1 MRVGRREL
9 HVPFESPLPPRL
21 RWLPTALAVVVVGV
35 PVAVAVRLG
44 APPVQHLVTALVS
57 AGLAAALLL
66 RIRMPRAAAL
76 CAIAVA
82 TATVPFVGVGVVTPG
97 PLVAGI
103 LAVMITVFR
112 VGSRLGRNPALVI
125 AAIAVAAIGLALLIV
140 QPPQSRGVESLITL
154 LALVGVATMGGIARN
169 RGHAYIEAITERAR
183 RAEETRESEA
193 ERRVAEERLAIA
205 RDLHDVMAHQIA
217 VINLSAAA
225 ASQALRDRPDDAERS
240 LATVREAARS
250 VLGEIGE
257 LLTVLRSADAP
268 TGAPL
273 APGPGLAR
281 LPELVEDFRNSG
293 LQVERRTFGDV
304 VELDSLRD
312 IVAYRLVQEAL
323 TNAHKHG
330 ADGSALLQFDY
341 APDHVEVTV
350 TNVTRAETDDRVVI
364 AGGHGLVGARERVAA
379 VGGRLET
386 SFGPGP
392 VHRFV
397 AHLPVTSPASASSD
411 ETDKNEDPA

>member
-1 MRVGRREL
+1 MRPGRREL

-21 RWLPTALAVVVVGV
+21 RWLPTALALVVVGV

-44 APPVQHLVTALVS
+44 SPPVQNIVTALVTV
-57 AGLAAALLL
+57 ALAAALLL
-66 RIRMPRAAAL
+66 RVRTPRVGAL
-76 CAIAVA
+76 CAIAVT
-82 TATVPFVGVGVVTPG
+82 TATVPLVGLGILAPG
-97 PLVAGI
+97 PMVAGI

-112 VGSRLGRNPALVI
+112 VGSRLGRNPAVII
-125 AAIAVAAIGLALLIV
+125 AAIAVASIGLALLIV
-140 QPPQSRGVESLITL
+140 QPPQSRGAESLITL
-154 LALVGVATMGGIARN
+154 LALVGLATMAGIARN

-193 ERRVAEERLAIA
+193 ERRVTQERLAIA

-257 LLTVLRSADAP
+257 LLTVLRSADTP

-281 LPELVEDFRNSG
+281 LPELVEEFGNSG
-293 LQVERRTFGDV
+293 LQVERRTLGDV
-304 VELDSLRD
+304 IELDSLRD

-330 ADGSALLQFDY
+330 GDGSALLQLDY
-341 APDHVEVTV
+341 APDQVEVTV
-350 TNVTRAETDDRVVI
+350 TNVTRAENDERVVI
-364 AGGHGLVGARERVAA
+364 DSGHGLVGARERVAA
-379 VGGRLET
+379 VGGSLET

-397 AHLPVTSPASASSD
+397 ARLPIAAPAGVGSD
-411 ETDKNEDPA
+411 KTGKNEDPA

>member
-1 MRVGRREL
+1 MGSARGTL

-21 RWLPTALAVVVVGV
+21 RWLPTAMALVVVGV

-44 APPVQHLVTALVS
+44 SPPVQNVMTALV
-57 AGLAAALLL
+57 ALALAAALLL
-66 RIRMPRAAAL
+66 RIRLPRAAAVG
-76 CAIAVA
+76 AIAVT
-82 TATVPFVGVGVVTPG
+82 TATVPLVGLGIVAPG

-103 LAVMITVFR
+103 LAVMITVFH
-112 VGSRLGRNPALVI
+112 VGSRLGRNPALII
-125 AAIAVAAIGLALLIV
+125 AAMAVAAIGLAVLIA

-154 LALVGVATMGGIARN
+154 LALVGAATMAGIARN

-240 LATVREAARS
+240 LATVREAART

-257 LLTVLRSADAP
+257 LLTVLRSADVP
-268 TGAPL
+268 SGAPL

-281 LPELVEDFRNSG
+281 LPELVEEFRHSG
-293 LQVERRTFGDV
+293 LQVERRTLGEV

-330 ADGSALLQFDY
+330 GDGSALLQLDY
-341 APDHVEVTV
+341 APDHVDVTV
-350 TNVTRAETDDRVVI
+350 TNVTRAENDDRVVV

-397 AHLPVTSPASASSD
+397 AHLPIIEKT
-411 ETDKNEDPA
+411 KDPE